1 MKIGVLFSCQ
11 HGMLAHALRALLPDS
26 EVHHHD
32 LATCRTAERQS
43 AVAAALQGSDLLIS
57 SGAPEDFGALSD
69 QAMAGRVKSLHQFPS
84 LSFGGFHPDTIH
96 IHTPGGGTLHG
107 PTGQYHSRLAL
118 GAYLAGMMEGEAEL
132 LFNRRVFSRLGY
144 LGAFALESELMTRL
158 YASYGIDLSA
168 ALPRW
173 QARGVF
179 MHSVNHP
186 KPYVIEDLAVLILRR
201 IGLLAEGAWPEEL
214 HVQDALQEQPF
225 HPVLPVLARE
235 LGVEG
240 SVDYHRGGPRSSANA
255 LALHDF
261 LAEEYAAFRMHSPE
275 LLRHADGVDRVL
287 KLLD

>member
-11 HGMLAHALRALLPDS
+11 HGMLAHALRALLPGS

-32 LATCRTAERQS
+32 LATCRTEERQS
-43 AVAAALQGSDLLIS
+43 AVAAELRGSDLIIS
-57 SGAPEDFGALSD
+57 SGAPEDFGVLSD
-69 QAMAGRVKSLHQFPS
+69 SAMAGQVKALHQFPS
-84 LSFGGFHPDTIH
+84 VSFGGFHPDTIH
-96 IHTPGGGTLHG
+96 INTPGGGTLHG
-107 PTGQYHSRLAL
+107 PTGQYHSRLVL

-144 LGAFALESELMTRL
+144 LGAFSLESELMTRL

-173 QARGVF
+173 RARGVF

-186 KPYVIEDLAVLILRR
+186 KPYVTEDLAVLILRR
-201 IGLLAEGAWPEEL
+201 IGLLAEGPWPEGL
-214 HVQDALQEQPF
+214 NVQDALREQPS
-225 HPVLPVLARE
+225 HPVLPALARE

-240 SVDYHRGGPRSSANA
+240 SVEYHRGGPREGANT
-255 LALHDF
+255 LPLHDF
-261 LAEEYAAFRMHSPE
+261 LAEEYEAFRTQPLE